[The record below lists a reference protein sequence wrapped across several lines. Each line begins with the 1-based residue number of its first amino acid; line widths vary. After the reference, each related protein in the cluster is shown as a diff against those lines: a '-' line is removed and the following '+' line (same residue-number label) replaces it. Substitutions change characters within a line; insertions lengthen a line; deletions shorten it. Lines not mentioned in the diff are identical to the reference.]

1 VSGFDRL
8 VSGKQTCRDT
18 YYISLICVQQTNDK
32 TQSSRV
38 AEGEAILASL
48 FGEVAIAA

>member
-1 VSGFDRL
+1 M
-8 VSGKQTCRDT
+8 
-18 YYISLICVQQTNDK
+18 SLNLYKTTNDK

>member
-1 VSGFDRL
+1 V
-8 VSGKQTCRDT
+8 
-18 YYISLICVQQTNDK
+18 YITINDK

-48 FGEVAIAA
+48 FSEVAIAA

>member
-1 VSGFDRL
+1 MVYTHVDKVRMSL
-8 VSGKQTCRDT
+8 NT
-18 YYISLICVQQTNDK
+18 YKTINAK
-32 TQSSRV
+32 TQSQRV